1 MVAGNGDAEHGGGT
15 GATPLEKRVRRL
27 EKDVEELREQVRTH
41 AQAPTQAQAIAET
54 QYGAR
59 VETPTETPGEA
70 ATPTAERP
78 AKSEIV
84 SSPFAEATRNPVWR
98 RGGDA
103 RERGPLF
110 RLFPAGL
117 PPATWW
123 VARAGVVLLLV
134 GVSFL
139 LRMGVEQG
147 WLTPAVRVAGG
158 VTIGVALSAFGL
170 RARTSRPAYSQ
181 LLVGGGVVAFYLSAF
196 GAWSVWQLV
205 PYEAAFAFCV
215 LTTAFA
221 FAAAVRLSAEWLALL
236 GVAGGYATP
245 FMLLSSD
252 SNVPALVTY
261 SLLLLGGYLTVY
273 VFRGWRPVYGTAIFG
288 IWAILAV
295 SDLGARTYN
304 TSIESVL
311 PTDAAWSVSTGALI
325 AWLTILF
332 LTSARRYLL
341 EDARARARASVAV
354 SISSE
359 NGGSGVLTEAA
370 ATSVGPLVA
379 LLFAWSAWPS
389 DNLSGVHLASL
400 AVAMALVHLVAYAVV
415 ASKALL
421 SSSSSVAGT
430 SRGRQGNG
438 GGQAYGGFFEAPALA
453 GLLEDRSADTS
464 HESNGEH
471 SWESSIALALRYAR
485 TQAFAGV
492 VLLTLAVVF
501 LLDGAALA
509 SALAVEGALLAYLV
523 RPSAGGDT
531 APRLSGRRLITAKS
545 WLLLTFAALYSLGT
559 VAWRATD
566 PFGATGAGGDAAY
579 LPFLNSDVV
588 SLLVVVASLFFVGR
602 MGEGA
607 NASLWRGVA
616 AGARLLGHLLLA
628 LGVVSEFARSDLP
641 SGASFAFLA
650 LYALALA
657 LARFFSDRNLP
668 TMGEPRV
675 PSPAP
680 WRPPS
685 WMASWLDVGAV
696 LCVVAP
702 WLWGRL
708 DVGGMWTGFPT
719 GASQALSASGAHLAN
734 LVGVLVLFG
743 IVGLLFLWG
752 NARRGSSSAW
762 EDESLVPSAAVL
774 LLAASTFFALRWTWT
789 VLDPLSGGGALVSV
803 AWGVL
808 SAALLAGPALLLAP
822 SPREPGSAG
831 LVYWSSKA
839 GYIVLALVVAKLF
852 LYDLA
857 AVDPILRILLF
868 CGFGTAFLLAAYLF
882 GGERGRTRSD
892 T

>member
-1 MVAGNGDAEHGGGT
+1 
-15 GATPLEKRVRRL
+15 
-27 EKDVEELREQVRTH
+27 
-41 AQAPTQAQAIAET
+41 
-54 QYGAR
+54 
-59 VETPTETPGEA
+59 
-70 ATPTAERP
+70 
-78 AKSEIV
+78 
-84 SSPFAEATRNPVWR
+84 
-98 RGGDA
+98 
-103 RERGPLF
+103 
-110 RLFPAGL
+110 
-117 PPATWW
+117 
-123 VARAGVVLLLV
+123 
-134 GVSFL
+134 
-139 LRMGVEQG
+139 
-147 WLTPAVRVAGG
+147 VRVAGG
-158 VTIGVALSAFGL
+158 VFIGGTLSAFGL
-170 RARTSRPAYSQ
+170 LARTSRPAYSQ

-215 LTTAFA
+215 LTTGFA

-245 FMLLSSD
+245 FMLLSPD
-252 SNVPALVTY
+252 SNVPGLVAY
-261 SLLLLGGYLTVY
+261 SLLLLGGYLMVY
-273 VFRGWRPVYGTAIFG
+273 VFRGWRPVYATAIFG

-295 SDLGARTYN
+295 SDLGARTYT
-304 TSIESVL
+304 TSIEGVL
-311 PTDAAWSVSTGALI
+311 STDVAWSVSTGALI

-341 EDARARARASVAV
+341 ANAGASATV
-354 SISSE
+354 SVTSE
-359 NGGSGVLTEAA
+359 NGGGGSGVLTETA
-370 ATSVGPLVA
+370 ATSVAPLVA
-379 LLFAWSAWPS
+379 LLFAWSAWS
-389 DNLSGVHLASL
+389 SENLSGVHLASL
-400 AVAMALVHLVAYAVV
+400 AVAMALVHLAAYAVV
-415 ASKALL
+415 ANKALL
-421 SSSSSVAGT
+421 SSTSSFAGA
-430 SRGRQGNG
+430 SRGQRGNG
-438 GGQAYGGFFEAPALA
+438 GGQAYGGFFEASPLA
-453 GLLEDRSADTS
+453 GLLEERSADTS
-464 HESNGEH
+464 HDSNGET
-471 SWESSIALALRYAR
+471 SRESSIALALRYAR
-485 TQAFAGV
+485 TQAFAAV

-523 RPSAGGDT
+523 RPSAGDDT

-566 PFGATGAGGDAAY
+566 PFGATGTGSDAAY
-579 LPFLNSDVV
+579 LPFLNGDAV

-602 MGEGA
+602 MGERA
-607 NASLWRGVA
+607 DASPWRGVA

-628 LGVVSEFARSDLP
+628 LGVVSEFARSDFP

-668 TMGEPRV
+668 TTGEPHV
-675 PSPAP
+675 SSPAL

-685 WMASWLDVGAV
+685 WVASWLDVGAV

-702 WLWGRL
+702 WLWERL
-708 DVGGMWTGFPT
+708 DVSRTWTGFPT
-719 GASQALSASGAHLAN
+719 ASLTLSEPGAHLAN
-734 LVGVLVLFG
+734 FVGVLVLFG
-743 IVGLLFLWG
+743 VAGLLFLWG

-762 EDESLVPSAAVL
+762 EDESLLPSAAAVL
-774 LLAASTFFALRWTWT
+774 LLAASTFFALYWTWT
-789 VLDPLSGGGALVSV
+789 VLDPLSGGSALVSV

-831 LVYWSSKA
+831 LAYWSSKA

-857 AVDPILRILLF
+857 AVEPILRILLF

>member
-1 MVAGNGDAEHGGGT
+1 MVAGTGDAEHGGGT
-15 GATPLEKRVRRL
+15 GATPLEERVRRL

-41 AQAPTQAQAIAET
+41 AQAQTQVRAIAET
-54 QYGAR
+54 QNGAR
-59 VETPTETPGEA
+59 VETPKETPGEA
-70 ATPTAERP
+70 ATPTEERP
-78 AKSEIV
+78 AQSEIV
-84 SSPFAEATRNPVWR
+84 SSPFAEATRNPVR
-98 RGGDA
+98 HRGGNV
-103 RERGPLF
+103 RERGPLLG
-110 RLFPAGL
+110 LFPDGL

-158 VTIGVALSAFGL
+158 VVIGGALSAFGL
-170 RARTSRPAYSQ
+170 LARTSRPAYSQ

-245 FMLLSSD
+245 FMLLSPD
-252 SNVPALVTY
+252 SNVPGLVAY

-273 VFRGWRPVYGTAIFG
+273 VLRGWRPVYGTAIFG

-295 SDLGARTYN
+295 SDLGARAYT
-304 TSIESVL
+304 TSIEGVL
-311 PTDAAWSVSTGALI
+311 PADAAWSVSTGALI

-341 EDARARARASVAV
+341 ADARASV
-354 SISSE
+354 SSE
-359 NGGSGVLTEAA
+359 NGRSGSGVLTEAA
-370 ATSVGPLVA
+370 ATSVAPLVA
-379 LLFAWSAWPS
+379 LFFAWSAWPS
-389 DNLSGVHLASL
+389 ENLSGVHLASL
-400 AVAMALVHLVAYAVV
+400 AVAMALVHLVAYAIV
-415 ASKALL
+415 ANKALL

-430 SRGRQGNG
+430 SRGWQGNVS
-438 GGQAYGGFFEAPALA
+438 GQAYSGFFEVSALA
-453 GLLEDRSADTS
+453 GLLEDRSTETS
-464 HESNGEH
+464 RESYGEP
-471 SWESSIALALRYAR
+471 SRESGISLALRYVR
-485 TQAFAGV
+485 TQAFAAF

-501 LLDGAALA
+501 LLDGVALA

-523 RPSAGGDT
+523 RPSESDDAVM
-531 APRLSGRRLITAKS
+531 RLAGRRLITAKS

-566 PFGATGAGGDAAY
+566 PFGATGDDAAY
-579 LPFLNSDVV
+579 LPFLNGDAV
-588 SLLVVVASLFFVGR
+588 SLLVVVASVFFVGR

-607 NASLWRGVA
+607 DPSPWRGVA
-616 AGARLLGHLLLA
+616 AGARLFGHLLLA

-657 LARFFSDRNLP
+657 LTRFVSDRNML
-668 TMGEPRV
+668 TTGESHL
-675 PSPAP
+675 PSPAL

-685 WMASWLDVGAV
+685 WVASWLDVGAV
-696 LCVVAP
+696 LCVIAP
-702 WLWGRL
+702 WLWERL
-708 DVGGMWTGFPT
+708 DASGMWAAYPT
-719 GASQALSASGAHLAN
+719 AASQALSEPGAHLAN

-743 IVGLLFLWG
+743 VAGLLFLWG
-752 NARRGSSSAW
+752 DARRGSSTAW
-762 EDESLVPSAAVL
+762 EDERLLPSAAVL
-774 LLAASTFFALRWTWT
+774 LLAASTFFALYWTWT
-789 VLDPLSGGGALVSV
+789 VLDPLSGGSALVSV

-822 SPREPGSAG
+822 SPRETGSAG
-831 LVYWSSKA
+831 LIYWSSKA

-882 GGERGRTRSD
+882 GGERSRTRSD

>member
-15 GATPLEKRVRRL
+15 GATGLEERVRRL
-27 EKDVEELREQVRTH
+27 EKDVEELRKQVRTH
-41 AQAPTQAQAIAET
+41 ARTQGLASAET
-54 QYGAR
+54 QDEAR
-59 VETPTETPGEA
+59 EETPTQTPGEA
-70 ATPTAERP
+70 PTHTSERR
-78 AKSEIV
+78 ARREIFP
-84 SSPFAEATRNPVWR
+84 SPFAETTRNPVRR

-110 RLFPAGL
+110 GLFPDGL

-147 WLTPAVRVAGG
+147 WLTPAVRVTGG
-158 VTIGVALSAFGL
+158 VVIGVALSAFGL

-215 LTTAFA
+215 LATAFA

-236 GVAGGYATP
+236 GVVGGYATP
-245 FMLLSSD
+245 FMLFSPD
-252 SNVPALVTY
+252 SNVPALVAY
-261 SLLLLGGYLTVY
+261 SLLLLGGYLMVY
-273 VFRGWRPVYGTAIFG
+273 VFRGWRSVYGTAILG
-288 IWAILAV
+288 IWTILAL
-295 SDLGARTYN
+295 SDLGARTY
-304 TSIESVL
+304 TTTIEVIL
-311 PTDAAWSVSTGALI
+311 PTDAAWSVSTGVLVT
-325 AWLTILF
+325 WLTILS
-332 LTSARRYLL
+332 LTSVRRYLL
-341 EDARARARASVAV
+341 AGARASATV
-354 SISSE
+354 SDSSE
-359 NGGSGVLTEAA
+359 DGSGRAGVLMEAA
-370 ATSVGPLVA
+370 TTSVAPLVA
-379 LLFAWSAWPS
+379 LLLVWSAWPS
-389 DNLSGVHLASL
+389 ENLSGVDLASL
-400 AVAMALVHLVAYAVV
+400 AVTMALVHLVAYAVV
-415 ASKALL
+415 ANRAL
-421 SSSSSVAGT
+421 SSSVAGA
-430 SRGRQGNG
+430 SRGQRGNG
-438 GGQAYGGFFEAPALA
+438 ERAYGEFFEASALT
-453 GLLEDRSADTS
+453 GLLEDRLA
-464 HESNGEH
+464 
-471 SWESSIALALRYAR
+471 ESSIALRYAR
-485 TQAFAGV
+485 AQAFAAV

-545 WLLLTFAALYSLGT
+545 WLLLTFVALYSLGT
-559 VAWRATD
+559 VAWRVTD
-566 PFGATGAGGDAAY
+566 PFGVTGGEDAY
-579 LPFLNSDVV
+579 LPFLNGDAA

-602 MGEGA
+602 IGERA
-607 NASLWRGVA
+607 DASLWRGMA
-616 AGARLLGHLLLA
+616 AGFRLLGHLILA

-641 SGASFAFLA
+641 SGPSFVFLA

-657 LARFFSDRNLP
+657 LARFFSDRNP
-668 TMGEPRV
+668 PSMGRPRS
-675 PSPAP
+675 PSAAP

-685 WMASWLDVGAV
+685 WVASWLDVGAV

-702 WLWGRL
+702 WLWKRL
-708 DVGGMWTGFPT
+708 DIAGTWTGYT
-719 GASQALSASGAHLAN
+719 TAASRALSEPGVHLAN

-743 IVGLLFLWG
+743 VTGLLFLWG
-752 NARRGSSSAW
+752 NASRGSSTAW
-762 EDESLVPSAAVL
+762 EDDSLLPAAAVL
-774 LLAASTFFALRWTWT
+774 LLSTSTFFALCWTWK

-822 SPREPGSAG
+822 SQRKTGSAG
-831 LVYWSSKA
+831 LVYWSRRA
-839 GYIVLALVVAKLF
+839 GYAVLALVVAKLF

-857 AVDPILRILLF
+857 AVAPILRILLF
-868 CGFGTAFLLAAYLF
+868 CGFGTAFLLASYLF
-882 GGERGRTRSD
+882 GGERGRSRSD

>member
-1 MVAGNGDAEHGGGT
+1 MVAGSGDAEHGGGT
-15 GATPLEKRVRRL
+15 GTPLLEERVRRL
-27 EKDVEELREQVRTH
+27 EKDVEELREQVRTQ
-41 AQAPTQAQAIAET
+41 AQARVQAIAET
-54 QYGAR
+54 HYGGR

-78 AKSEIV
+78 ARREIV
-84 SSPFAEATRNPVWR
+84 SSPFAEATRNPVR
-98 RGGDA
+98 CSGGDVP
-103 RERGPLF
+103 ERGPLF
-110 RLFPAGL
+110 GLFPDGL

-147 WLTPAVRVAGG
+147 WLTPAVRVTGG
-158 VTIGVALSAFGL
+158 VVIGVALSAFGL

-215 LTTAFA
+215 LATAFA

-236 GVAGGYATP
+236 GVVGGYATP
-245 FMLLSSD
+245 FMLLSPD
-252 SNVPALVTY
+252 SNVPALVGY
-261 SLLLLGGYLTVY
+261 SLLLLGGYLMVY
-273 VFRGWRPVYGTAIFG
+273 VFRGWRSVYGTAILG

-295 SDLGARTYN
+295 SDLGARTYT
-304 TSIESVL
+304 TSIEGVL
-311 PTDAAWSVSTGALI
+311 PTDTAWSVSTGALV

-332 LTSARRYLL
+332 ITSGRRYLL
-341 EDARARARASVAV
+341 ANAGASV
-354 SISSE
+354 SSE
-359 NGGSGVLTEAA
+359 NGVGGSGVLTETA
-370 ATSVGPLVA
+370 ATSVAPLFA
-379 LLFAWSAWPS
+379 LLFVWSAWPS
-389 DNLSGVHLASL
+389 ENLSGVHLASL
-400 AVAMALVHLVAYAVV
+400 ALAMALVHLAAYAVV
-415 ASKALL
+415 ANRALL
-421 SSSSSVAGT
+421 SSSSSVADR
-430 SRGRQGNG
+430 SREQQGNG
-438 GGQAYGGFFEAPALA
+438 GGQAYGGSFEASALA
-453 GLLEDRSADTS
+453 GLLEDRSA
-464 HESNGEH
+464 
-471 SWESSIALALRYAR
+471 ESSIALALRYAKA
-485 TQAFAGV
+485 QAFVVV

-523 RPSAGGDT
+523 RPSEGDDT
-531 APRLSGRRLITAKS
+531 APRLSGRRLTTAKS
-545 WLLLTFAALYSLGT
+545 WLLLTFAALYSLGA

-566 PFGATGAGGDAAY
+566 PFGATGGEDAY
-579 LPFLNSDVV
+579 LPFLNGDSV
-588 SLLVVVASLFFVGR
+588 SLLVVVASLFFVSR
-602 MGEGA
+602 MGEWA
-607 NASLWRGVA
+607 DAASWRGVA
-616 AGARLLGHLLLA
+616 AGLRLLGHLILA
-628 LGVVSEFARSDLP
+628 LGVVAEFARSDLP

-668 TMGEPRV
+668 TTGGPRV

-680 WRPPS
+680 S
-685 WMASWLDVGAV
+685 WVASWLDVGAV
-696 LCVVAP
+696 LCVVAS
-702 WLWGRL
+702 WLWERL
-708 DVGGMWTGFPT
+708 DTARTWPDYSTA
-719 GASQALSASGAHLAN
+719 ASQALSEPGAHLAN

-743 IVGLLFLWG
+743 VAGVLFIWG
-752 NARRGSSSAW
+752 NARRGSSTAW
-762 EDESLVPSAAVL
+762 EEERLLPSAAVL
-774 LLAASTFFALRWTWT
+774 LLAASTFFALCWTWT

-822 SPREPGSAG
+822 SPRETGSAG
-831 LVYWSSKA
+831 LVYWASKA
-839 GYIVLALVVAKLF
+839 GYATLALVVAKLF

-857 AVDPILRILLF
+857 AVEPILRILLF
-868 CGFGTAFLLAAYLF
+868 CGFGTVFLLAAYLF

>member
-15 GATPLEKRVRRL
+15 GATPLEERMRRL
-27 EKDVEELREQVRTH
+27 EKDVEELREQIRTH
-41 AQAPTQAQAIAET
+41 ARPQTQVRAIAET
-54 QYGAR
+54 QYGAH

-78 AKSEIV
+78 AHREII
-84 SSPFAEATRNPVWR
+84 SFPFGEATRNPVSR
-98 RGGDA
+98 RGGNA

-158 VTIGVALSAFGL
+158 LIIGFALSAFGL

-215 LTTAFA
+215 LTTTFA
-221 FAAAVRLSAEWLALL
+221 FGAAVRLRAEWLALL
-236 GVAGGYATP
+236 GIVGGYATP
-245 FMLLSSD
+245 FMLLSPD
-252 SNVPALVTY
+252 SNVPALVAY

-273 VFRGWRPVYGTAIFG
+273 VLRGWRPVYGTAIFG

-295 SDLGARTYN
+295 SDLGTRTYT
-304 TSIESVL
+304 TSIEGVL
-311 PTDAAWSVSTGALI
+311 PTAAAWSVSMGALG
-325 AWLTILF
+325 AWLTIIF

-341 EDARARARASVAV
+341 EDARASVAV
-354 SISSE
+354 SIASE
-359 NGGSGVLTEAA
+359 NGGSGVLAEAA
-370 ATSVGPLVA
+370 STSVAPLVA
-379 LLFAWSAWPS
+379 LLFAWSAWTPG
-389 DNLSGVHLASL
+389 NLSGVHLASL

-438 GGQAYGGFFEAPALA
+438 GGQSYGGFFEASALA
-453 GLLEDRSADTS
+453 GLLEDRSVDTS
-464 HESNGEH
+464 HESDGEP
-471 SWESSIALALRYAR
+471 SRESSKALALRYAR
-485 TQAFAGV
+485 TQALAAV

-523 RPSAGGDT
+523 HPSEGNDT
-531 APRLSGRRLITAKS
+531 APRLSGRRIISAKS
-545 WLLLTFAALYSLGT
+545 WLLLTFAALYSLGA

-566 PFGATGAGGDAAY
+566 PFGATGEGGDAAY

-588 SLLVVVASLFFVGR
+588 SLFVVVASLFFVGR
-602 MGEGA
+602 MAEGA
-607 NASLWRGVA
+607 NASSWRGVA
-616 AGARLLGHLLLA
+616 AGLRLLGHLLLA
-628 LGVVSEFARSDLP
+628 LGAVSELARSDLP
-641 SGASFAFLA
+641 SGASFAFLS

-668 TMGEPRV
+668 TTGEPHV
-675 PSPAP
+675 SSPAL

-685 WMASWLDVGAV
+685 WVASWLDVGAV

-702 WLWGRL
+702 WLWERL
-708 DVGGMWTGFPT
+708 DVSRTWTGFPT
-719 GASQALSASGAHLAN
+719 ASLTLSEPGAHLAN
-734 LVGVLVLFG
+734 FVGVLVLFG
-743 IVGLLFLWG
+743 VAGLLFLWG

-762 EDESLVPSAAVL
+762 EDESLLPSAAVL
-774 LLAASTFFALRWTWT
+774 LLAGSTFFALRWTWT

-808 SAALLAGPALLLAP
+808 CAALLAGPALLLAP

-831 LVYWSSKA
+831 LAYWSSKA

-857 AVDPILRILLF
+857 AVEPILRILLF

>member
-1 MVAGNGDAEHGGGT
+1 MAAESGDAGHRGGT
-15 GATPLEKRVRRL
+15 GATPLEKRVLRL

-41 AQAPTQAQAIAET
+41 AQSQGRARAET
-54 QYGAR
+54 YHGVR
-59 VETPTETPGEA
+59 VETPGEVATSTTECRA
-70 ATPTAERP
+70 R
-78 AKSEIV
+78 SEIV
-84 SSPFAEATRNPVWR
+84 SSPFAEATRNPTWR
-98 RGGDA
+98 RSGNA
-103 RERGPLF
+103 LARGPLF
-110 RLFPAGL
+110 RLFPDGL

-158 VTIGVALSAFGL
+158 VVIGVALSAFGL

-236 GVAGGYATP
+236 GVVGGYATP
-245 FMLLSSD
+245 FILLSPYS
-252 SNVPALVTY
+252 SVPALVGY
-261 SLLLLGGYLTVY
+261 SLLLLGGYLMVY
-273 VFRGWRPVYGTAIFG
+273 VFRGWLSVYGTAIFG

-295 SDLGARTYN
+295 SDLGARTY
-304 TSIESVL
+304 TITMEGVL
-311 PTDAAWSVSTGALI
+311 STHVAWSVSTGALV
-325 AWLTILF
+325 AWLTILL
-332 LTSARRYLL
+332 LTSARRYL
-341 EDARARARASVAV
+341 RAGAGASAPASVSAA
-354 SISSE
+354 
-359 NGGSGVLTEAA
+359 NGEGRAGVLTEATT
-370 ATSVGPLVA
+370 TSVAPLVA
-379 LLFAWSAWPS
+379 LVLVWSAWPS
-389 DNLSGVHLASL
+389 ETLSGVDLASL

-415 ASKALL
+415 ANRAL
-421 SSSSSVAGT
+421 SSSVAGA
-430 SRGRQGNG
+430 SRGQRGN
-438 GGQAYGGFFEAPALA
+438 AGGFFEASALT
-453 GLLEDRSADTS
+453 GLLEDCPA
-464 HESNGEH
+464 
-471 SWESSIALALRYAR
+471 ESSIVLRYAR
-485 TQAFAGV
+485 AQAFAAV

-523 RPSAGGDT
+523 RPSVGGDT

-545 WLLLTFAALYSLGT
+545 WLLLTIAALHSFFT

-566 PFGATGAGGDAAY
+566 PFGATGGEDAY
-579 LPFLNSDVV
+579 LPFLNGDAV
-588 SLLVVVASLFFVGR
+588 SLLAVVASLFFVGR
-602 MGEGA
+602 IGERA
-607 NASLWRGVA
+607 DASTWRGVA
-616 AGARLLGHLLLA
+616 AGCRLLGHLILA

-641 SGASFAFLA
+641 SGVSFAFLA
-650 LYALALA
+650 LYALVLT

-668 TMGEPRV
+668 TTDGHRAH
-675 PSPAP
+675 SPAP

-685 WMASWLDVGAV
+685 WVASWLDVGAV

-702 WLWGRL
+702 WLWERL
-708 DVGGMWTGFPT
+708 DIAGTWTGYPT
-719 GASQALSASGAHLAN
+719 AASPALDEPGAHLAN

-743 IVGLLFLWG
+743 VAGLLFLWG
-752 NARRGSSSAW
+752 NANRGSSTAW
-762 EDESLVPSAAVL
+762 EDESLLPAGAVL
-774 LLAASTFFALRWTWT
+774 LLAASTFFALCWTWT
-789 VLDPLSGGGALVSV
+789 VLDPRSGGGALVSV
-803 AWGVL
+803 AWGLL
-808 SAALLAGPALLLAP
+808 SAALLGGPALLFAP
-822 SPREPGSAG
+822 SPRETGSAG
-831 LVYWSSKA
+831 LVYWSSRA
-839 GYIVLALVVAKLF
+839 GYVVLAVVVAKLF

-857 AVDPILRILLF
+857 AVEPILRILLF